1 MMASKKKSLRGGR
14 RIFVFFST
22 GRTYLDKVS
31 KGLHTGNYIQSA
43 LSSFKLAYIVPIFW
57 CTPLHSRLLKQIA
70 FESIERTV
78 ICLKTPSFNVAIIDF
93 LFFGGGGGFCLCV
106 SYMQKLINNNAY
118 THQVVSV
125 APRTAELAINGE
137 LLMKLELIFHSV
149 MCVTCM
155 CTYLCIH
162 NYLRHFL
169 FEIFF

>member
-1 MMASKKKSLRGGR
+1 MLPLLIS
-14 RIFVFFST
+14 FF
-22 GRTYLDKVS
+22 L
-31 KGLHTGNYIQSA
+31 
-43 LSSFKLAYIVPIFW
+43 
-57 CTPLHSRLLKQIA
+57 
-70 FESIERTV
+70 
-78 ICLKTPSFNVAIIDF
+78 
-93 LFFGGGGGFCLCV
+93 GGGGFCLCV

-149 MCVTCM
+149 MCMTCM

>member
-1 MMASKKKSLRGGR
+1 MASKKKSLRGGR
-14 RIFVFFST
+14 RVFFGFFPT
-22 GRTYLDKVS
+22 GHTYLDKVS
-31 KGLHTGNYIQSA
+31 KGLHTRNYIQSA
-43 LSSFKLAYIVPIFW
+43 LSSFKSAYIVPIFW
-57 CTPLHSRLLKQIA
+57 CTPLHSRLWKQIA

-93 LFFGGGGGFCLCV
+93 LFFLRGGGCLCV

-125 APRTAELAINGE
+125 APRTAELGINGE

-149 MCVTCM
+149 MCMTCM